1 MKNRFF
7 VLGMTILI
15 LSLSLGFVSCGD
27 DGGSGGGDEYLVQWG
42 TTNISYSTIVNT
54 ISTQGWTIAETDNT
68 SWSLATG
75 TTATAIYNYCMN
87 PSNIT
92 WTNYGNYDGSFE
104 VCVNKSISGVSAP
117 SGLKT
122 AANNHKNDVPLAGVY
137 YHASAGVVL
146 LYFTKK

>member
-1 MKNRFF
+1 MRNRFF

-15 LSLSLGFVSCGD
+15 LSLSFGFVSCGD
-27 DGGSGGGDEYLVQWG
+27 GGGGGDEYLVQWG
-42 TTNISYSTIVNT
+42 TTNISYSTIANT

-68 SWSLATG
+68 SWALATG
-75 TTATAIYNYCMN
+75 TTATSIYHYCMN
-87 PSNIT
+87 SANGIY
-92 WTNYGNYDGSFE
+92 WTNGGSYDGSFKE
-104 VCVNKSISGVSAP
+104 CVNKSISGVSAP

-122 AANNHKNDVPLAGVY
+122 AANSHKNDVPLAGVY